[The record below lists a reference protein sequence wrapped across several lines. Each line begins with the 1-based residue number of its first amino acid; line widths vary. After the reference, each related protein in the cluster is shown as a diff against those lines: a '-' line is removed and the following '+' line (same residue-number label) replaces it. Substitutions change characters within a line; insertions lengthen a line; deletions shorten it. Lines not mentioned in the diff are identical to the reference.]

1 MSSETAQDAQN
12 WDTSFTPPD
21 PEPWDAL
28 NTAPAPDPAGE
39 QNPWWEAP
47 EPEAEPDHDTAR
59 VAGREDTGA
68 PDAIEH
74 EKTAQ
79 RRASLRQRLQVPQGR
94 GVDWVRPTDL
104 VARSSA
110 AMAGRGI
117 ALQEH
122 LARKVDRGL
131 VTAGKS
137 VGAFAAK
144 KLPPLKAFG
153 RSHAREPAVRSAVG
167 RN

>member
-1 MSSETAQDAQN
+1 MSSENAWAAGN
-12 WDTSFTPPD
+12 WDSFTPPD

-28 NTAPAPDPAGE
+28 NNAPAPDSGTDH
-39 QNPWWEAP
+39 NPGWDPP
-47 EPEAEPDHDTAR
+47 EPEPEQDTAR
-59 VAGREDTGA
+59 ITEGHGTGT
-68 PDAIEH
+68 PEAIEH
-74 EKTAQ
+74 EKTAT
-79 RRASLRQRLQVPQGR
+79 RRASLLQRLKAPQGR

-131 VTAGKS
+131 ATAGKTA
-137 VGAFAAK
+137 GAYAAK
-144 KLPPLKAFG
+144 KLPSLKSFG
-153 RSHAREPAVRSAVG
+153 RGFTREPATRSALG